1 VQECAAQIENRSC
14 ISVGLVGLSRLYW
27 VFACDHELCFPAG
40 SCARRSVLAFAI
52 MADIHEILSRLV
64 AFRTVS
70 RDSNLALIDWAEAR
84 LSSLGARC
92 RRTWSDDR
100 RKANLWAA
108 FGPDESGGVVLSGHT
123 DVVPVDG
130 QSWTTDPFEVTER
143 DGRLVGRGTADMKGF
158 AACIFSVLER
168 SDLAALRQPL
178 YVALSYDE
186 EVGCLG
192 IDRMVD
198 DAISAGARPEFA
210 VIGEPTTMQIIRAH
224 KSINVFKTRITG
236 KAAHSSQPHR
246 GAGAIFAAGRLID
259 YLYQLGKTKRA
270 EARPG
275 GAEPPWTTVQVGQIN
290 GGNAV
295 NILPANCEFLWEY
308 RSLPGEDPDEIL
320 DCMTRYTNDV
330 VLPEL
335 REFAPEAAI
344 ETQSL
349 ARVPPLVTEVERR
362 AEDFVSGLAGVRP
375 GGSGEVGFATEAGSF
390 QRAGIASV
398 VCGPGSIDQAHQPD
412 EFIEIAELDRGQQMI
427 ESVVGVLSSRST

>member
-1 VQECAAQIENRSC
+1 
-14 ISVGLVGLSRLYW
+14 
-27 VFACDHELCFPAG
+27 
-40 SCARRSVLAFAI
+40 
-52 MADIHEILSRLV
+52 MADIKEILSRLV
-64 AFRTVS
+64 AFQTIS
-70 RDSNLALIDWAEAR
+70 RNSNLALIDWAEAR
-84 LSSLGARC
+84 LSRLGARC
-92 RRTWSDDR
+92 RRTWSEDR
-100 RKANLWAA
+100 QKANLWAT
-108 FGPDESGGVVLSGHT
+108 FGPDGPGGVVLSGHT

-130 QSWTTDPFEVTER
+130 QKWSTDPFELTER
-143 DGRLVGRGTADMKGF
+143 SGRLYGRGTADMKGF
-158 AACIFSVLER
+158 AACILSVLER

-192 IDRMVD
+192 VDRMVD
-198 DAISAGARPEFA
+198 DAISAWARPDFA

-224 KSINVFKTRITG
+224 KSINVFKTRVTG

-246 GAGAIFAAGRLID
+246 GAGAIFAASRLID

-295 NILPANCEFLWEY
+295 NILPAHCEFLWEY

-320 DCMTRYTNDV
+320 ELMTRFANTV

-344 ETQSL
+344 ETEVL
-349 ARVPPLVTEVERR
+349 ARVPPLVADAERR
-362 AEDFVSGLAGVRP
+362 AEDFVAGLDGVRS
-375 GGSGEVGFATEAGSF
+375 GGSGEVAFATEAGSF
-390 QRAGIASV
+390 QRAGIVSV

-427 ESVVGVLSSRST
+427 ESVLGALGSKSA